1 MEALQTGTQIGA
13 YVIDRNVATG
23 GMGNVYLGCDQD
35 GQRVIL
41 KFPFISMLGDPAVF
55 ERYQRELKIGYLL
68 HHPRVQHLLDT
79 GEYNGYPFM
88 VLEYVEGETLREY
101 LRVRAPLSI
110 PEALPILDELCQAV
124 AYCHELGVI
133 HRDLKPEN
141 IIINPAGKPSIID
154 FGIALLRGARR
165 ITWSGFSATVG
176 TPDYMAPE
184 QIQGKRGDGRIDI
197 YALAAMGYEFLS
209 GQPPFGGDNPLEV
222 MGQHLYADLP
232 SLATVAPTV
241 PATLSAVI
249 TKGLQRNP
257 DDRYQ
262 SVEEFRQAL
271 LHYSTEP
278 SPTLA
283 MPPKPSVP
291 SRWRHTLVSS
301 AIIIGIML
309 AIIML
314 GVLAQFAHGGK

>member
-1 MEALQTGTQIGA
+1 MEALHAGTQIGA
-13 YVIDRNVATG
+13 YVIDRDLATG
-23 GMGNVYLGCDQD
+23 GMGNVYLGRDHD

-55 ERYQRELKIGYLL
+55 ERYQRELKIGHLL
-68 HHPRVQHLLDT
+68 HHQRVQHLLDT
-79 GEYNGYPFM
+79 GEYDGYPFM
-88 VLEYVEGETLREY
+88 VLEYVEGETLRAY
-101 LRVRAPLSI
+101 LRAHAPLPI
-110 PEALPILDELCQAV
+110 PEALHLLDELCQAV
-124 AYCHELGVI
+124 AYCHDLGVI

-141 IIINPAGKPSIID
+141 IIITPAGEPSIID

-222 MGQHLYADLP
+222 MGQHLYAELP
-232 SLATVAPTV
+232 PLETIAPNV
-241 PATLSAVI
+241 PITLSAVI

-271 LHYSTEP
+271 LHYMTEP
-278 SPTLA
+278 LPTIPT
-283 MPPKPSVP
+283 PPTPKIAP
-291 SRWRHTLVSS
+291 RLRHTLLTT
-301 AIIIGIML
+301 AIISGIII
-309 AIIML
+309 AIILL
-314 GVLAQFAHGGK
+314 GVLAQLAHGGK